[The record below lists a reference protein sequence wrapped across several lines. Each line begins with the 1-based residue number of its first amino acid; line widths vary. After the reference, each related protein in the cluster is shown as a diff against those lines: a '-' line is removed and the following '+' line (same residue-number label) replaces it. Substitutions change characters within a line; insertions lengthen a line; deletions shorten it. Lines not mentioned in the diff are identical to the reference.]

1 MHNRHLLPSRWS
13 LVAGALFV
21 LSAATVSANEI
32 QLAGIRLGQ
41 HALHVMEVYGQPQ
54 GVVKGSGGVTLAGG
68 TGAAAPTA
76 ATPGAAEPGAG
87 SAEPGSAAPEAG
99 GPEGAAGGAGGA
111 VPGAPTGTGA
121 EGVPGVA
128 GAAAAGAGAGGA
140 GGGGG
145 AVGGAPTGPLPFFRT
160 DCPDWAA
167 PVWVPL
173 MTEETLYV
181 YRRGDV
187 VLGVVLDRDGY
198 VVAIAVAGRKCDWAR
213 TAMWDPKRSIKLGDD
228 YTRVLQRYGYPETTS
243 TYARNDRSFVSRLSP
258 AAVNAA
264 FGGIA
269 NAARDLVLHYGFN
282 DNVEFLMR
290 DMKVVRIHIW
300 EPDMRLPETRAG
312 GGGGTTA
319 APGAEG
325 MPAPGAAEP
334 GSSSPQ

>member
-13 LVAGALFV
+13 LVAGALLV
-21 LSAATVSANEI
+21 LSAVTVSANEI

-41 HALHVMEVYGQPQ
+41 HALHVMEVYGQPE
-54 GVVKGSGGVTLAGG
+54 GVVKGSGGATLAGG

-76 ATPGAAEPGAG
+76 AAPGAGEAGVG
-87 SAEPGSAAPEAG
+87 SAEPGSGAPEAG
-99 GPEGAAGGAGGA
+99 GPEGAAGDVGGA
-111 VPGAPTGTGA
+111 APGAPSAPGA
-121 EGVPGVA
+121 EGVPGMA
-128 GAAAAGAGAGGA
+128 GAAAAGAGAGAA

-173 MTEETLYV
+173 MAEETLYV
-181 YRRGDV
+181 YRRGAV

-198 VVAIAVAGRKCDWAR
+198 VIAVAVAGRKCDWAR
-213 TAMWDPKRSIKLGDD
+213 TAMGEPKRSIKLGDD
-228 YTRVLQRYGYPETTS
+228 YTRVIQRYGYPETTS

-269 NAARDLVLHYGFN
+269 NATRDLILHYGYN

-312 GGGGTTA
+312 GGGATTT

-325 MPAPGAAEP
+325 MPAPGAEP